1 LKNRSQAPDYDSGTL
16 RRKLLQWVLLPRVI
30 LLLLNIAL
38 MYRLGHDSADR
49 RHDRFLSDT
58 GKLLLD
64 QLRTEQGEVVFR
76 IRSGALQILTCRSR
90 PAG

>member
-1 LKNRSQAPDYDSGTL
+1 M
-16 RRKLLQWVLLPRVI
+16 RRKLLQWVLLPMVI

-76 IRSGALQILTCRSR
+76 IRSGA
-90 PAG
+90 